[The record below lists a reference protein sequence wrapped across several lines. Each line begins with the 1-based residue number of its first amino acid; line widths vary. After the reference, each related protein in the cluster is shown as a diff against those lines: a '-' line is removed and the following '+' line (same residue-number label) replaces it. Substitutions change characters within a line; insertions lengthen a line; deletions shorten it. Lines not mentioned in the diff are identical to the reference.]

1 MDDSRSVN
9 WVRSWRIGAQFPNR
23 FEEEKAVVLG
33 HREVFGF
40 A

>member
-9 WVRSWRIGAQFPNR
+9 WVQSWRIGPPFSHR
-23 FEEEKAVVLG
+23 FEDEKAVVLG
-33 HREVFGF
+33 HREVFGV